1 MPLINHFCIAE
12 GMGLQESDYCSKK
25 YYEEEKIKFCLNP
38 SAIFFPGKKSY
49 QSGGYPTQGYPV
61 GGYPQQQYA
70 PPQHPQQPGGY
81 SSVMCK
87 SSLY

>member
-1 MPLINHFCIAE
+1 
-12 GMGLQESDYCSKK
+12 MGLQEAVYCSKK
-25 YYEEEKIKFCLNP
+25 YYNEEEKIKFCLNP
-38 SAIFFPGKKSY
+38 SAIFLLFFFFSGKKSY
-49 QSGGYPTQGYPV
+49 QSGGYPTQGYTV